1 MMVAHEDFLWFANN
15 PKEFEKY
22 KGMHVA
28 IWKKCVLGY
37 GKTVKE
43 AYEMAKKNNPKAEPA
58 LAYIPEDEA
67 MIL

>member
-1 MMVAHEDFLWFANN
+1 MVARADFLWFVNN

-28 IWKKCVLGY
+28 IWKKRVLGY

-43 AYEMAKKNNPKAEPA
+43 AYEMAKKKIKRLSLP
-58 LAYIPEDEA
+58 
-67 MIL
+67 